1 MFFRNGRIMNNNIKT
16 LGKTS
21 AKLITRLYDLNKVI
35 FSIEDVIRITGLNYF
50 SAGRL
55 ISELKKRQIIATLK
69 KGKHIIVPQELGTI
83 KTYLGN
89 WYVVARELVNSK
101 DYYIGFYSAMK
112 YWGMTTQPLVKIFIA
127 TTRRQVPPKGL
138 KNKIFFVYV
147 SKKHIWGAK
156 NEWITKTECVNFSD
170 IEKTIVDILA
180 HPEYG
185 GGITEI
191 AKGIWLAKDKINTDR
206 LLKYIEKYNKNAVAK
221 RLAYIYEILDLA
233 SNNLLMNL
241 KKHVKKRYDLFDPT
255 IEKKKVDPN
264 QWHLIDNV
272 GKEQIR
278 RIIAE

>member
-1 MFFRNGRIMNNNIKT
+1 MNDNIKT

-21 AKLITRLYDLNKVI
+21 ARLIARLYDLNKVI
-35 FSIEDVIRITGLNYF
+35 FTIEDVARVTGLDYF

-55 ISELKKRQIIATLK
+55 ISELKKRQIISTLK
-69 KGKHIIVPQELGTI
+69 KGKHVIIPQELGSI
-83 KTYLGN
+83 ETYLGN

-112 YWGMTTQPLVKIFIA
+112 YWAMTTQPIVKMFVV
-127 TTRRQVPPKGL
+127 TTKRQIPPKEL
-138 KNKIFFVYV
+138 AEKISFVYV
-147 SKKHIWGAK
+147 SKKNIWGIK
-156 NEWITKTECVNFSD
+156 REWVTKTERVNLSD

-191 AKGIWLAKDKINTDR
+191 AKGIWLIKDKIDSGR
-206 LLKYIEKYNKNAVAK
+206 LLKYIGKYNKYVVAK
-221 RLAYIYEILDLA
+221 RLAYIYEILGLA
-233 SNNLLMNL
+233 DADIIKYL
-241 KKHVKKRYDLFDPT
+241 KRYIKKRYDLFDPT
-255 IEKKKVDPN
+255 IEKRTIDQN

-278 RIIAE
+278 KIIAT

>member
-1 MFFRNGRIMNNNIKT
+1 MKNNVKT

-35 FSIEDVIRITGLNYF
+35 FSIEDVIGITGLNYF

-55 ISELKKRQIIATLK
+55 ISELKKRRIIATLK
-69 KGKHIIVPQELGTI
+69 KGKHIIIPQELGTI
-83 KTYLGN
+83 ETYLGN

-112 YWGMTTQPLVKIFIA
+112 YYGMTTQPLVKIFIA
-127 TTRRQVPPKGL
+127 TSRRQIPPKGL
-138 KNKIFFVYV
+138 TDKISFVNV
-147 SKKHIWGAK
+147 SKKNVWGVK
-156 NEWITKTECVNFSD
+156 CEWVTKTECANFSD
-170 IEKTIVDILA
+170 IEKTIVDNLA

-191 AKGIWLAKDKINTDR
+191 AKGIWMVKDKINSDR
-206 LLKYIEKYNKNAVAK
+206 LLEYIEKYNKNAVAK
-221 RLAYIYEILDLA
+221 RLAYIYEILGLA
-233 SNNLLMNL
+233 DTNITKHL
-241 KKHVKKRYDLFDPT
+241 KKYVKKRYDLFDPT

-264 QWHLIDNV
+264 QWRLIDNV
-272 GKEQIR
+272 GREQIR